1 MRKAKE
7 SKLKT
12 SHKKSDPW
20 DERQLGAEAEFVG
33 VADESHEKALNNALE
48 LQSISIRLPLELI
61 KNYKLIAGFHGIG
74 YQPLMR
80 DILHRFVPEGLK
92 EITQQ
97 QSLREIKRA
106 KTELVKPLV
115 KDKKAA

>member
-1 MRKAKE
+1 MKI
-7 SKLKT
+7 SK
-12 SHKKSDPW
+12 KKSDPW
-20 DERQLGAEAEFVG
+20 EDRHLGAQADFVAI
-33 VADESHEKALNNALE
+33 ADKRHENALNEALE
-48 LQSISIRLPLELI
+48 LQSISILLPVELI

-97 QSLREIKRA
+97 QSIRETKRA
-106 KTELVKPLV
+106 KTELIKPSV

>member
-33 VADESHEKALNNALE
+33 VADESHEKALNDALE
-48 LQSISIRLPLELI
+48 LQSISIRLPVELI
-61 KNYKLIAGFHGIG
+61 
-74 YQPLMR
+74 
-80 DILHRFVPEGLK
+80 
-92 EITQQ
+92 
-97 QSLREIKRA
+97 
-106 KTELVKPLV
+106 
-115 KDKKAA
+115 

>member
-1 MRKAKE
+1 M
-7 SKLKT
+7 KT
-12 SHKKSDPW
+12 PKKKSDPW
-20 DERQLGAEAEFVG
+20 EDRRLGAEAEFVA
-33 VADESHEKALNNALE
+33 VADESHEIALNDALE
-48 LQSISIRLPLELI
+48 LQSISIRLPVELI

-92 EITQQ
+92 EIAQQ
-97 QSLREIKRA
+97 QSQRESKRA
-106 KTELVKPLV
+106 KAELAKPSV